1 MIQREP
7 LKVLIVDD
15 EWIIRDGLKSFPW
28 QEFDCQVVGEAEDGA
43 EGMLHAKVLKPDI
56 ILSDIKMAGMD
67 GLTFASEMKTLDPDV
82 EIILLTGYDNFQFA
96 QTAIKTG
103 IYDYLLKPTNFQEMK
118 QVISKL
124 SEKIWKHRER
134 IQRIND
140 LSSKYAKSLPLLTGK
155 LASDLLYG
163 RMNGPEDM
171 MRKLSLFDI
180 RIESYIAISARL
192 NTDSLKPED
201 DHLDDWMIDF
211 GIDNICSELFSRS
224 CTRVLSSP
232 GRYAYDYLL
241 LFPSSAQEFDTQ
253 ALCMKICE
261 RIQKAVKDFVNTDIC
276 FGVSRLSHDTNRVNL
291 AHQQASQACQR
302 GYYFDRSSILFALD
316 LESNGQ
322 TQIDL
327 SDTTVDD
334 LVEACLSHHQ
344 NESSRAW
351 DSIQAQATKSQDII
365 SFKAM
370 LFRLVMATFRYLEKV
385 NLISGPAQYDLLHRG
400 LAAIE
405 NSSTIED
412 ALTGVRA
419 YVEASAEQNDQSCT
433 NYHQEI
439 IGKILEYIARQYSR
453 DLSLDILSEEFKL
466 SGAYISRL
474 IRKHTGKSFMDILTD
489 IRMEKAR
496 ELILKGDAKIYEV
509 AGCVGYHDLSYFS
522 QVFKKKYGLS
532 PKEYKI
538 LL

>member
-1 MIQREP
+1 MNQHEP
-7 LKVLIVDD
+7 LKVMIVDD

-28 QEFDCQVVGEAEDGA
+28 HEFNCEVVGEAEDGT
-43 EGMLHAKVLKPDI
+43 EGILHAKVLKPDI

-67 GLTFASEMKTLDPDV
+67 GLTFASEIKKLDPDV
-82 EIILLTGYDNFQFA
+82 EIVLLTGHDNFQYA
-96 QTAIKTG
+96 QAAIKTG

-118 QVISKL
+118 QVIHQL
-124 SEKIWKHRER
+124 SEKIRHDRDR
-134 IQRIND
+134 IQRMND
-140 LSSKYAKSLPLLTGK
+140 LSAKYSKSLPLLAGK
-155 LASDLLYG
+155 LTADLLYG

-171 MRKLSLFDI
+171 MHKLSLFDI
-180 RIESYIAISARL
+180 RIESFVVMSVRL
-192 NTDSLKPED
+192 NTDSLHPIELR
-201 DHLDDWMIDF
+201 LDDWMIDF
-211 GIDNICSELFSRS
+211 GVDNICKELFERS

-232 GRYAYDYLL
+232 GRYTYDYLL
-241 LFPSSAQEFDTQ
+241 LFPSSAQEYDIQ
-253 ALCMKICE
+253 ALCIKTCE
-261 RIQKAVKDFVNTDIC
+261 RIQKAVKEFINVEIC
-276 FGVSRLSHDTNRVNL
+276 FGVSRLGRDLTKIYQ
-291 AHQQASQACQR
+291 AYQQASQSCQR

-316 LESNGQ
+316 LESHDHPQFELNDSA
-322 TQIDL
+322 IESL
-327 SDTTVDD
+327 I
-334 LVEACLSHHQ
+334 EACFAHHQ
-344 NESSRAW
+344 TDSNRSW
-351 DSIQAQATKSQDII
+351 DLIQFQATKSQDIT
-365 SFKAM
+365 SVKSS

-385 NLISGPAQYDLLHRG
+385 NLISSPAQYDLLHRG

-405 NSSTIED
+405 HSSTIEE

-419 YVEASAEQNDQSCT
+419 YVEAAAEQNDQSCS

-439 IGKILEYIARQYSR
+439 IGKILDYIARQYSR
-453 DLSLDILSEEFKL
+453 DLSLDVLSEEFKL

-496 ELILKGDAKIYEV
+496 ELILKGDARIYEV
-509 AGCVGYHDLSYFS
+509 AGSVGYHDLSYFS